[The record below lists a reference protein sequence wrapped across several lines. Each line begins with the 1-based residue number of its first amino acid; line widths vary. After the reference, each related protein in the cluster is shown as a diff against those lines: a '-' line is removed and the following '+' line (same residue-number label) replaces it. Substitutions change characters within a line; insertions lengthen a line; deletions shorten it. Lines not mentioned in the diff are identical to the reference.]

1 MSRAAL
7 PALTIA
13 DLQSLLRRKEISPRE
28 AINSLRARIENVE
41 PKIDA
46 YLSIDFEAAAKEAEK
61 VDVDLPLGGVPIAI
75 KDIINVKGQPCTCA
89 SKILANYRSPYDATI
104 ILKLRA
110 SGAIPFGKTNMD
122 EFAMGSSTENSS
134 VKVTRNPWDLSRVPG
149 GSSGGS
155 AAAVAADAAFAGLG
169 TDTGGSI
176 RQPASLCGVVGVK
189 PSYGRVSRFGLV
201 AFASSL
207 DQVGP
212 LTKTVRDSALIMNAM
227 AGHDPYDSTSLNEPV
242 PDYTKN
248 LGRDLKGMRLG
259 LPKEYM
265 IQGIDPQV
273 KSAVD
278 AALKQ
283 LQLLG
288 AEIVDVSLPH
298 TDYGIAVYYFLATAE
313 ASANLARFDGVR
325 YGHRAKDPKDL
336 LDHYGR
342 TREEGFGAEVK
353 RRIILGTYVLSSGYY
368 DAYYVRAQKVREL
381 VRQDF
386 VKAFEKVDAII
397 SPTSPVPAF
406 KLGERTADPLA
417 MYLADIF
424 TNTGNLAGICGIS
437 VPCGLAKVN
446 GSQLPIGLQ
455 ILGKAL
461 DEARIFQIAHAYEQS
476 TNWHKSKSPISIN
489 PKPEIR
495 NPK

>member
-1 MSRAAL
+1 MSRSDL

-13 DLQSLLRRKEISPRE
+13 ELQSRLRRKEVSPRE
-28 AINSLRARIENVE
+28 MIDALRARIENVE

-46 YLSIDFEAAAKEAEK
+46 YLSIDFDAAAKEADK
-61 VDVDLPLGGVPIAI
+61 ADVDLPLGGVPIAI
-75 KDIINVKGQPCTCA
+75 KDIINVKGQPCTCG
-89 SKILANYRSPYDATI
+89 SKILANYRSPYDATVI
-104 ILKLRA
+104 QKLRA
-110 SGAIPFGKTNMD
+110 AGAVPFGKTNMD

-134 VKVTRNPWDLSRVPG
+134 VKVTRNPWDFSRVPG

-155 AAAVAADAAFAGLG
+155 AAAVAADAAFGGLG

-176 RQPASLCGVVGVK
+176 RQPASLCGIVGVK

-227 AGHDPYDSTSLNEPV
+227 AGHDPQDSTSLNEPV

-265 IQGIDPQV
+265 IEGIDPQV

-278 AALKQ
+278 TALKQ
-283 LQLLG
+283 LQSLG

-325 YGHRAKDPKDL
+325 YGYRAKDPKDL

-381 VRQDF
+381 IRQDF
-386 VKAFEKVDAII
+386 VKAFEKVDAIV

-446 GSQLPIGLQ
+446 GNQLPIGLQ
-455 ILGKAL
+455 ILGKSL

-476 TNWHKSKSPISIN
+476 TGWHEAR
-489 PKPEIR
+489 PKL
-495 NPK
+495 

>member
-1 MSRAAL
+1 MSRADL

-13 DLQSLLRRKEISPRE
+13 DLQSRLRRKEISPRNVLE
-28 AINSLRARIENVE
+28 SVRARIDAVE
-41 PKIDA
+41 SKIDA
-46 YLSIDFEAAAKEAEK
+46 YLSIDFEAALKEAEK
-61 VDVDLPLGGVPIAI
+61 ADVDLPLGGVPIAV
-75 KDIINVKGQPCTCA
+75 KDIINVIGQPCTCG
-89 SKILANYRSPYDATI
+89 SKILGNYRSPYDATVI
-104 ILKLRA
+104 KKLRA
-110 SGAIPFGKTNMD
+110 AGAIPFGKTNMD

-155 AAAVAADAAFAGLG
+155 AAAVAADAAFGGLG

-176 RQPASLCGVVGVK
+176 RQPASLCGIVGVK
-189 PSYGRVSRFGLV
+189 PSYGRVSRFGV
-201 AFASSL
+201 TAFASSL

-212 LTKTVRDSALIMNAM
+212 LTKTVRDSAMIMNAM
-227 AGHDPYDSTSLNEPV
+227 AGHDPYDSTSLPDAV

-265 IQGIDPQV
+265 IEGIDPQV
-273 KSAVD
+273 RSAVD
-278 AALKQ
+278 AAIKQ
-283 LQLLG
+283 LQSLG
-288 AEIVDVSLPH
+288 AEIVDVTLPH

-325 YGHRAKDPKDL
+325 YGYRAKDPKDL

-342 TREEGFGAEVK
+342 TRGEGFGQEVK

-381 VRQDF
+381 IRQDF
-386 VKAFEKVDAII
+386 VKAFEKVDAIV

-417 MYLADIF
+417 MYLADVF

-455 ILGKAL
+455 VLGKSL
-461 DEARIFQIAHAYEQS
+461 DEARIFQIANAYEQS
-476 TNWHKSKSPISIN
+476 TDWHKQR
-489 PKPEIR
+489 PKI
-495 NPK
+495 